1 MQGVKKGLDRQELH
15 EKIRLHS
22 QEAAKQV
29 KTLGKENDLLQRIAS
44 DAYFG
49 TSLQDLEKNLD
60 AKHFIGFAVEQT
72 EDFLKEIVTPIL
84 DKNKAFLPQDKAQ
97 EPFV

>member
-1 MQGVKKGLDRQELH
+1 MHGVKKGLDRQELH
-15 EKIRLHS
+15 EKIRIHS

-72 EDFLKEIVTPIL
+72 EDFLQEIATPIL